1 MTQELERKRISNRL
15 TLDVLM
21 LVMSLAIMGT
31 GIAIG
36 IFP

>member
-1 MTQELERKRISNRL
+1 MTQELERKRISTRL

>member
-15 TLDVLM
+15 TMDVLM